1 MAKRPWYKRYPSDFI
16 AGTIGL
22 SLEEKGAYSV
32 CLDLIYDRGGPIP
45 DDPRWIAGVCG
56 CSVRRWVALRAA
68 LIGAGKL
75 RAEDGHLTNNRA
87 SREIDELDR
96 ASETAATSGAKGGR
110 KRAENSSKI
119 EELRVLISQSTENKI
134 AENEAAASDIN
145 DLGQATLNHRAR
157 EEARSQKPDT
167 RKEKDIDIALTGD
180 SLPQDPPM
188 EDFGG
193 RLSDPPAPSPEPA
206 QSASGQGSQQSL
218 IPVEPQAK
226 PKKPRKVKTP
236 LPPDWRLP
244 DEGWSYAAGKG
255 LTGDRIE
262 REAERFRDYHLS
274 HGNVMA
280 DWSAAWRTWVGN
292 VGKFGGAA
300 ARDAPTRADT
310 AIAGMR
316 SFLTDPLSITDH
328 FSGAFD
334 DEKPRNY

>member
-193 RLSDPPAPSPEPA
+193 RLPEQPAPSPEPVPA
-206 QSASGQGSQQSL
+206 ANGQGSQQPARRKSAKSDDPEHPEFAEWWLQYPLKKARAEAAKRYSL
-218 IPVEPQAK
+218 IVSKGRA
-226 PKKPRKVKTP
+226 TP
-236 LPPDWRLP
+236 ADLLAGVMR
-244 DEGWSYAAGKG
+244 YAAERSGQDPRYTKHPATWLNQG
-255 LTGDRIE
+255 CWTDEAQPQQPDRE
-262 REAERFRDYHLS
+262 HPLL
-274 HGNVMA
+274 
-280 DWSAAWRTWVGN
+280 
-292 VGKFGGAA
+292 
-300 ARDAPTRADT
+300 
-310 AIAGMR
+310 AGVRHFISSR
-316 SFLTDPLSITDH
+316 SPQ
-328 FSGAFD
+328 
-334 DEKPRNY
+334 